1 MADPS
6 DAADA
11 HASRRERRSHRSR
24 RRWRHVATAIACV
37 AILVGFGLVI
47 TETVRLG
54 GSDRPSLARVVDAAP
69 SATSARTSTTSPT
82 IPGRPCR
89 APLDDADPLRLWIG
103 GDSLAGSLGPALGTI
118 AGATG
123 VVQPQF
129 DSRVSSGLTN
139 PTFFDWPEH
148 AAQEMQRLDPEIAV
162 FIVGANDFNAP
173 SNGAK
178 SSDDEEP
185 AWRVEYAALIE
196 QMLSALDTGARTV
209 VWIGS
214 PAFKDEERDDAIRAI
229 DDLAKE
235 VLANHPQAAYV
246 DAYSLFTDADGQY
259 AAALPPLDAPDAD
272 PVPVRAGDGVHF
284 TSQGADRLAQAVFAL
299 VDAQC
304 RVTAQAIPGVV
315 KGTIQ
320 TEGSTLVVGG
330 TARGGT
336 VQTSPPATSPPA
348 TSPPTTAPPAT
359 SPPTTTAPPAT
370 TAPPVTTAPPP
381 TST

>member
-1 MADPS
+1 
-6 DAADA
+6 
-11 HASRRERRSHRSR
+11 
-24 RRWRHVATAIACV
+24 
-37 AILVGFGLVI
+37 
-47 TETVRLG
+47 
-54 GSDRPSLARVVDAAP
+54 
-69 SATSARTSTTSPT
+69 
-82 IPGRPCR
+82 
-89 APLDDADPLRLWIG
+89 
-103 GDSLAGSLGPALGTI
+103 LGPALGTI

-129 DSRVSSGLTN
+129 DSRVSSGLAS
-139 PTFFDWPEH
+139 PSIFDWPRH
-148 AAQEMQRLDPEIAV
+148 APDQMERLDPERAV
-162 FIVGANDFNAP
+162 LIIGANHIIAP
-173 SNGAK
+173 TSGGAGGGG
-178 SSDDEEP
+178 DEAP
-185 AWRVEYAALIE
+185 WKAEYTRLIE
-196 QMLSALDTGARTV
+196 QMLEALDTGARTV

-214 PAFKDEERDDAIRAI
+214 PAFKDTERDTAIRAI

-320 TEGSTLVVGG
+320 NEGSTLVVGG
-330 TARGGT
+330 TDRGGT